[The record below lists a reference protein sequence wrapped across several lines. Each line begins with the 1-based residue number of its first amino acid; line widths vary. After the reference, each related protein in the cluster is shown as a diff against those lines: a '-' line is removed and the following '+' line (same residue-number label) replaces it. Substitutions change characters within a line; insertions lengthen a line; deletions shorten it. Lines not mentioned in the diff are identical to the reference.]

1 VAAASGEPPPPG
13 VDANSTSGRDEP
25 GSSTFTPSQTFA
37 YDAAGN
43 RLEVTDNGMT
53 TKYQPNA
60 ANQYEQIVTGTE
72 IVEPQ
77 FDPLGNLLQ
86 DDRNTYTWDSDIHL
100 LSVSTM
106 SKERPGTKNQEQR
119 TDFRY
124 DPLHRRVARLEKQSE
139 LALFTHDG
147 WNVIQEH
154 SGNVKLKTSN
164 LERSARHTWGE
175 DLSGTLQGAGGVGG
189 LLSTIH
195 NVAKTKTQEQEIAS
209 WFHYDSNGNVIL
221 LTDVAGDASARY
233 AYDAFGQTLTGTGIA
248 ADLNCYR
255 FSTKPIESGSGLA
268 YYGYRYYDPVSG
280 RWPSRDPIGELGGLN
295 IYAMTGNSMIGG
307 IDKLGFSPRCPS
319 STCGGYSFSLSR
331 GEGCCNDTD
340 VYVASEGQCCNGTGV
355 GNYTPYYV
363 ILGYGSP
370 EACANEGIQE
380 VLAAGF
386 DDGDDSNND
395 AWTGGFVRGGFSTIA
410 GGVATI
416 AGAHPVIRG
425 TASATFAGGGL
436 ASYFALRESCLR
448 ESCY

>member
-1 VAAASGEPPPPG
+1 MAAASGEPPPPG

-119 TDFRY
+119 TEFRY
-124 DPLHRRVARLEKQSE
+124 DPLHRRVARLENQSE
-139 LALFTHDG
+139 LTLFTHDG

-154 SGNVKLKTSN
+154 SGNVKFETSN
-164 LERSARHTWGE
+164 LKRSARHTWGE

-189 LLSTIH
+189 LLGTIH

-248 ADLNCYR
+248 ADLNQYR

-280 RWPSRDPIGELGGLN
+280 RWPSRDPIMEK
-295 IYAMTGNSMIGG
+295 GG
-307 IDKLGFSPRCPS
+307 INLYFAASNSLVNLIDRFGLDFGDPPYPQEPDPTDLRPDDPAGCPPGQAKDENCVNEANKDYNRNMEDLS
-319 STCGGYSFSLSR
+319 NGVSFTI
-331 GEGCCNDTD
+331 GCEL
-340 VYVASEGQCCNGTGV
+340 V
-355 GNYTPYYV
+355 
-363 ILGYGSP
+363 
-370 EACANEGIQE
+370 
-380 VLAAGF
+380 
-386 DDGDDSNND
+386 
-395 AWTGGFVRGGFSTIA
+395 
-410 GGVATI
+410 
-416 AGAHPVIRG
+416 AGAFGGPLGMGIALG
-425 TASATFAGGGL
+425 TVVGTLLYEGYQANV
-436 ASYFALRESCLR
+436 YFERRNEDIGDCPCVDAPLL
-448 ESCY
+448 